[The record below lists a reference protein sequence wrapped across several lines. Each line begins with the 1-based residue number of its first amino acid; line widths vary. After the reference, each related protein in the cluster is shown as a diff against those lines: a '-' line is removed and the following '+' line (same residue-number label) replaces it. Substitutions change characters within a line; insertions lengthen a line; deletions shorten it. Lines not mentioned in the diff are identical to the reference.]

1 MKVKV
6 IAVLLVLFASITFAA
21 SMSVQVRTSKVRA
34 TPSQLGRIVATVKY
48 GDAIQT
54 GEAKRGWY
62 AVTTK
67 DGKKGWLHESALSR
81 KPIKMR
87 AGTKDVATGVS
98 SDEVAL
104 AGKGFNE
111 QVEAKLKAD
120 KAMDAAACIG
130 CGACVAA
137 CPNSSAM
144 LFSAAKISHL
154 NLLPQGET
162 ERFDRAVLMVDAM
175 EREGFGGCTNIGEC
189 EAVCPKEISLDF
201 IAKMNRD
208 YILGK
213 MRGAGNR

>member
-48 GDAIQT
+48 GETIQT
-54 GEAKRGWY
+54 GESKRGWY

-67 DGKKGWLHESALSR
+67 DGKKGWLHASALSK
-81 KPIKMR
+81 KPIKMQ
-87 AGTKDVATGVS
+87 AGAKDVATGVS

-120 KAMDAAACIG
+120 KA
-130 CGACVAA
+130 
-137 CPNSSAM
+137 
-144 LFSAAKISHL
+144 
-154 NLLPQGET
+154 
-162 ERFDRAVLMVDAM
+162 
-175 EREGFGGCTNIGEC
+175 
-189 EAVCPKEISLDF
+189 LDF
-201 IAKMNRD
+201 TWVDRMMGFDVSAD
-208 YILGK
+208 QILTF
-213 MRGAGNR
+213 RSQGNLPGGEQ